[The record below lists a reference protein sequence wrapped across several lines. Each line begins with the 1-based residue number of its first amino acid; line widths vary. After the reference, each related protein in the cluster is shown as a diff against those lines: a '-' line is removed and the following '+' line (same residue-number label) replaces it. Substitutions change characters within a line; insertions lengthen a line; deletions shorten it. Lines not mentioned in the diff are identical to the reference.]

1 MNPSSP
7 QPEASNSP
15 GTPPV
20 SPQIEA
26 SALPGTPQTLPRL
39 ITQEIPLEPEQTSP
53 PVQETR
59 NEVSVNTCTFI
70 SIQ

>member
-7 QPEASNSP
+7 QPEASNPS

-26 SALPGTPQTLPRL
+26 LALPGTPQDP
-39 ITQEIPLEPEQTSP
+39 S
-53 PVQETR
+53 
-59 NEVSVNTCTFI
+59 
-70 SIQ
+70 